1 MCKKAAENMCMS
13 LLAVDRN
20 YNAELATMLYA
31 HVKADLVLA
40 EIFDVDRGSEYF
52 WGNEMNTSHL
62 RRA

>member
-1 MCKKAAENMCMS
+1 MCMS